1 MGVSGSGKS
10 TIGKLLAQDLDIPFF
25 DGDDFHPQQNIQK
38 MSEGKPLTDV
48 DRQGWLESL
57 NKLAIAQLKNN
68 SCVIVCSALKQKY
81 RDILN
86 NSLGDKTLWI
96 HLQGSF
102 ELIQERVQRRADHF
116 MPTALLQSQFEILE
130 KPKNAIE
137 ISVDLSPN
145 KIIEIIKNQPHE

>member
-10 TIGKLLAQDLDIPFF
+10 TIGKLLAQNLDIPFF
-25 DGDDFHPQQNIQK
+25 DGDDYHPQQNIQK
-38 MSEGKPLTDV
+38 MSEGKPLTDL
-48 DRQGWLESL
+48 DRQGWLQTL

-68 SCVIVCSALKQKY
+68 SCVIVCSALKEKY

-86 NSLGDKTLWI
+86 NSLDDKTLWI

-102 ELIQERVQRRADHF
+102 DLIQKRVQRRADHF
-116 MPTALLQSQFEILE
+116 MPTALLQSQFNILE
-130 KPKNAIE
+130 NPEKAIE

-145 KIIEIIKNQPHE
+145 KIIEIIKNQPYE